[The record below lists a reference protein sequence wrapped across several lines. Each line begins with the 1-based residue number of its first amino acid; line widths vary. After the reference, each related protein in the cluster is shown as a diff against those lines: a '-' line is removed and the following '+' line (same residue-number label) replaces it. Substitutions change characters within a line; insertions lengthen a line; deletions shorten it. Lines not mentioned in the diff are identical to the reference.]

1 MNGHRFDP
9 SVYFCEQCGVG
20 MDENMDFNV
29 PCYPSAAGMAFT
41 MRRREDSDRLVKRYL
56 DEIERTCEAMDLLDE
71 AMGVVK

>member
-1 MNGHRFDP
+1 
-9 SVYFCEQCGVG
+9 